1 VNGRGVNYS
10 IAESTGSPGG
20 GASAATG
27 EGEIVSAELAGQV
40 LRVVASEGDS
50 VEEGDVLLVLEALK
64 MEIEVKSPCAG
75 TVAAVIVAGDQQVA
89 VGDALVEIA

>member
-1 VNGRGVNYS
+1 M
-10 IAESTGSPGG
+10 
-20 GASAATG
+20 
-27 EGEIVSAELAGQV
+27 
-40 LRVVASEGDS
+40 
-50 VEEGDVLLVLEALK
+50 LLVLEALK